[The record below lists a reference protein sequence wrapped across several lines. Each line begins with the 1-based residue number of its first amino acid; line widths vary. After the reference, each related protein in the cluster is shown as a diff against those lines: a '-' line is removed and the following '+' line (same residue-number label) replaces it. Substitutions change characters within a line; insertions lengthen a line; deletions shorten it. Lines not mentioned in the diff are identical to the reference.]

1 MRKRGKHYQPNYSSL
16 GVEKMNFV
24 VACPEEKNWFYLMS
38 QKNRCWNDEHIDVI
52 FYYLRKKSKHQF
64 NSTYRYTTT
73 NCIFKNYINATNA
86 RSIMNII
93 KGISIPAGSPWHLVD
108 EVYIPVNCDKDFH
121 WILVVVVLKERI
133 IRVYDSTAGSRKKK
147 IPHQKFKN

>member
-1 MRKRGKHYQPNYSSL
+1 
-16 GVEKMNFV
+16 
-24 VACPEEKNWFYLMS
+24 
-38 QKNRCWNDEHIDVI
+38 
-52 FYYLRKKSKHQF
+52 
-64 NSTYRYTTT
+64 
-73 NCIFKNYINATNA
+73 
-86 RSIMNII
+86 MNII